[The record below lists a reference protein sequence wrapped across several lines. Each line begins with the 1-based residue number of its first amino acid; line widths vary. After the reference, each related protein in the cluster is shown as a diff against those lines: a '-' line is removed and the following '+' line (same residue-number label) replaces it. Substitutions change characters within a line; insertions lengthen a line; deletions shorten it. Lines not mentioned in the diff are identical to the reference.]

1 MLKWLIFFIF
11 VILILLLL
19 LLFNSDTKYSSCIYD
34 TKTNISYVYVD
45 TKHSIKNIQNS
56 LNVQDN
62 IYYIK
67 NGGLYHN
74 GQLIKKLL
82 GCTKEH
88 VLFMNKKYG
97 VQLMS

>member
-1 MLKWLIFFIF
+1 MLKWLIFGGFILFILFF
-11 VILILLLL
+11 VI
-19 LLFNSDTKYSSCIYD
+19 FSNEQKYSACIFD
-34 TKTNISYVYVD
+34 PITNISYIYVS
-45 TKHSIKNIQNS
+45 TKHTIKNIQDS
-56 LNVQDN
+56 LNKQNN